1 VTATAQTAHVLNHGK
16 IDANELGKVVAN
28 RLPAQAI
35 VCDEGATNSLGTF
48 LLTANA
54 EPHDWL
60 TLTGGAIGQGLPLA
74 VGAAIASPDRPV
86 IALEADGSGM
96 YTVQALWTMVREQLD
111 VTVLLL
117 NNRSYAIL
125 NIELAR
131 VGVEA
136 PGPVAL
142 SLLDLSNP
150 DLSWA
155 DMARGM
161 GLNASTVETVEALD
175 QAFAAAMA
183 TKGPSLIE
191 VML

>member
-1 VTATAQTAHVLNHGK
+1 
-16 IDANELGKVVAN
+16 
-28 RLPAQAI
+28 
-35 VCDEGATNSLGTF
+35 
-48 LLTANA
+48 
-54 EPHDWL
+54 
-60 TLTGGAIGQGLPLA
+60 LTGGAIGQGLPLA
-74 VGAAIASPDRPV
+74 VGAAIACPDRPV

-111 VTVLLL
+111 ITVLLL

-136 PGPVAL
+136 PGPIAL

-155 DMARGM
+155 DIARGM
-161 GLNASTVETVEALD
+161 GLQASTVETVEALD
-175 QAFAAAMA
+175 HAFAEAMA

>member
-1 VTATAQTAHVLNHGK
+1 
-16 IDANELGKVVAN
+16 
-28 RLPAQAI
+28 
-35 VCDEGATNSLGTF
+35 
-48 LLTANA
+48 
-54 EPHDWL
+54 
-60 TLTGGAIGQGLPLA
+60 LTGGAIGQGLPLA
-74 VGAAIASPDRPV
+74 VGAAIACPDRPV

-111 VTVLLL
+111 ITVLLL

-136 PGPVAL
+136 PGPIAL

-150 DLSWA
+150 DLNWA
-155 DMARGM
+155 DIARGM
-161 GLNASTVETVEALD
+161 GLQASTVETVEALD
-175 QAFAAAMA
+175 QSFAEAMA
-183 TKGPSLIE
+183 HKGPSLIE

>member
-1 VTATAQTAHVLNHGK
+1 
-16 IDANELGKVVAN
+16 
-28 RLPAQAI
+28 
-35 VCDEGATNSLGTF
+35 
-48 LLTANA
+48 
-54 EPHDWL
+54 
-60 TLTGGAIGQGLPLA
+60 
-74 VGAAIASPDRPV
+74 
-86 IALEADGSGM
+86 M

-111 VTVLLL
+111 ITVLLL

-136 PGPVAL
+136 PGPIAL

-155 DMARGM
+155 DIARGM
-161 GLNASTVETVEALD
+161 GLHASTVETVEALD